1 MTRNYTYVSLISNDT
16 EEELTPELMAQELSR
31 RFACSVVARCKEL
44 GITSLELARRCG
56 ISPSTLSE
64 KLNGRNLTLKS
75 MAAIA
80 VALGSD
86 ILGPELILSDQ
97 DAPAEAGED
106 SSAQPAAREPLPP
119 LEIPEE
125 SEVLCC

>member
-1 MTRNYTYVSLISNDT
+1 MTRDYTYVSLISSDT
-16 EEELTPELMAQELSR
+16 DEELTPELMAQELSR

-44 GITSLELARRCG
+44 DITLLELARRCS

-86 ILGPELILSDQ
+86 VLGPELILSNQ
-97 DAPAEAGED
+97 DAPAEVGED
-106 SSAQPAAREPLPP
+106 SSAQPEAREPLPP
-119 LEIPEE
+119 LEITEE
-125 SEVLCC
+125 SEELCC

>member
-1 MTRNYTYVSLISNDT
+1 MTRDYTYVSLISSDT
-16 EEELTPELMAQELSR
+16 EEELTPELVAQELSR

-56 ISPSTLSE
+56 ICPSTLSE

-86 ILGPELILSDQ
+86 VLGPELILSNQ

-106 SSAQPAAREPLPP
+106 PAAQPEAREPLPP
-119 LEIPEE
+119 LETAEE
-125 SEVLCC
+125 REEPSC

>member
-16 EEELTPELMAQELSR
+16 EEELTPELMAQELSS

-86 ILGPELILSDQ
+86 VLGPELILSNQ

-106 SSAQPAAREPLPP
+106 PAAQPEAREPLPP
-119 LEIPEE
+119 LETAEE
-125 SEVLCC
+125 REEPSC